1 MHSVELNVDTAGRH
15 VVDLT
20 DQVQR
25 FIREAGATE
34 GLANLW
40 VPHAT
45 AGLIVMET
53 GSGSEDDLETL
64 LDRLLPK
71 DDRYVHRHGSRGH
84 GADHLLPLL
93 AAPSLTVPVLD
104 GRLALGTWQS
114 ICLLDRNDDNPRR
127 RVRVSFLAG

>member
-1 MHSVELNVDTAGRH
+1 MHSVEISVDTTGQQ
-15 VVDLT
+15 VIDLT
-20 DQVQR
+20 DRITR
-25 FIREAGATE
+25 FVSETGDRE
-34 GLANLW
+34 GLAHVW

-53 GSGSEDDLETL
+53 GSGSEDDLEQL

-84 GADHLLPLL
+84 GADHLLPLF
-93 AAPSLTVPVLD
+93 ASPSLTVPVLG
-104 GRLALGTWQS
+104 GRLALGTWQR